1 MRRIPAA
8 RLFPLLLMLVLAL
21 LTFYIERTVNVDAA
35 NPSVAR
41 HDPDYL
47 MNNFSTTT
55 YNREG
60 RPVTSLSATKMVHYP
75 DDDSTE
81 LVAPRVV
88 QSRPAEPR
96 LTVTA
101 ERGVLSSK
109 GDEIFLYDNVV
120 LDREAHQARPAAR
133 LTTDFLHIV
142 RDRSL
147 VRTDRKVLIEEEH
160 RSISG
165 RGMEY
170 HNDSAEFIL
179 RDDVQAKF
187 RAK

>member
-1 MRRIPAA
+1 VKRIPAA
-8 RLFPLLLMLVLAL
+8 RLFPLVLMLVLAL
-21 LTFYIERTVNVDAA
+21 ITFYIERTVNVDEA
-35 NPSVAR
+35 NPSAAR

-47 MNNFSTTT
+47 LSGFSTVT

-60 RPVTSLSATKMVHYP
+60 RPITSLSAAKMLHYP

-81 LVAPRVV
+81 LLAPRVV

-120 LDREAHQARPAAR
+120 LQRDAHLARPAAR
-133 LTTDFLHIV
+133 VTTEFLHVV
-142 RDRSL
+142 RERSL
-147 VRTDRKVLIEEEH
+147 VRTDRKVLIEQEG

-170 HNDSAEFIL
+170 HNDSAEFLL
-179 RDDVQAKF
+179 RDEVQATF
-187 RAK
+187 RAP